1 MDTNHSK
8 VVDLALAQGGVVTR
22 RQLLDLGLTTR
33 QIDYRVNTGEWSLVK
48 RGVYQIAQPR
58 DRRDLLRR
66 VIAVWERSVLSH
78 ETAAEMHDVPYVDR
92 GRIVVSHHSRTTH
105 DFPDIEVH
113 RTHDLDEWHVT
124 RVDGMPVTTIAR
136 TVVDLAATRS
146 VRHVGAI
153 TDRLVSDG
161 RLDLVELA
169 AVHGAVARRGKGG
182 TQVLRE
188 VLEERFD
195 GTFRDESELE
205 RRGRRVIADGGLP
218 LPVSEYPIPWNP
230 SRRFDEAYP
239 ELKIAIEWD
248 SRRYHGQLAA
258 FESDRARDR
267 DAALEGWRVLR
278 FTWNDVHNHPQR
290 VVNTIRGLLA
300 A

>member
-1 MDTNHSK
+1 MNANQPN
-8 VVDLALAQGGVVTR
+8 VVDLALAQGGVATR
-22 RQLLDLGLTTR
+22 RQLLELGLTKR
-33 QIDYRVNTGEWSLVK
+33 QIDYRVNAGDWTLVK

-78 ETAAEMHDVPYVDR
+78 ETAAELHDFPYVDR

-105 DFPDIEVH
+105 DFPDVEVH
-113 RTHDLDEWHVT
+113 RTHDLDEWHIT
-124 RVDGMPVTTIAR
+124 RIEAMPVTTIAR
-136 TVVDLAATRS
+136 TVVDLSATRS
-146 VRHVGAI
+146 ARHVGAI

-161 RLDLVELA
+161 RLELVELA

-188 VLEERFD
+188 VLEARFD
-195 GTFRDESELE
+195 GMLRDESELE
-205 RRGRRVIADGGLP
+205 RRGRRVITDGGLP
-218 LPVSEYPIPWNP
+218 LPVSEFPIPWNP

-239 ELKIAIEWD
+239 DLKIAIEWD

-278 FTWNDVHNHPQR
+278 FTWNDVHNHPHR
-290 VVNTIRGLLA
+290 VVETIRGLLA